1 MVARTA
7 KKPTKAATVKV
18 AAKAKVEAAVEET
31 APKAAPK
38 TRKTPVRR
46 ARTTGPKLRQYYSD
60 MRGTGPE
67 PTWDDVEKLTPE
79 ALLKRWRD
87 GQYFY
92 YYHHN
97 IKELRPFVVEVLGK
111 DWTKEQVRDFAKLK
125 DWMLGA
131 QVGPMCV
138 MVHKGAKWPEGQHE
152 LAKSYIDSAFA
163 RSKVGVVDTG
173 VEYVDTGKVDENGEP
188 ILKEVV
194 VETKEEPV
202 ARPVTIRDRILDI
215 RNDTIGGIE
224 ELEDTITK
232 QSKTLPTNSIMTY
245 LRQQNTP
252 QQIIPYMEEM
262 FQGRLDF
269 MLEVKAGKD
278 PDLNEAYATYTK
290 KYIDLWI
297 QWYTMIVTD
306 LADFKRA
313 KIATRKV
320 RIRKPPTPDKL
331 VRKMKYLKD
340 FPELGLTS
348 IKPTEIVHATQ
359 VWVYNVKT
367 RKLGVYNASDMDKEM
382 TVKGSTILGWDPKT
396 SVAKTLRKPAEQLKA
411 FQESGKVQ
419 LRTFLGKIKA
429 TEIKLTGRINEQVVL
444 LKATR

>member
-7 KKPTKAATVKV
+7 KKPVKAVKAKPVTAKVEVAEDEAPAV
-18 AAKAKVEAAVEET
+18 AAKK
-31 APKAAPK
+31 P
-38 TRKTPVRR
+38 RKTPVRR
-46 ARTTGPKLRQYYSD
+46 ARTTGIKLRQYYSD

-79 ALLKRWRD
+79 QLKKRWSD

-97 IKELRPFVVEVLGK
+97 IKELRPFIVEVLGK
-111 DWTKEQVRDFAKLK
+111 EWTKEQHKDFAKLK
-125 DWMLGA
+125 DWMIGA

-138 MVHKGAKWPEGQHE
+138 MIHKGAKWPEGQ
-152 LAKSYIDSAFA
+152 LKIAQDRIADAIA
-163 RSKVGVVDTG
+163 RSKVGVVDNG

-194 VETKEEPV
+194 VETKEEPA
-202 ARPVTIRDRILDI
+202 ARPVTIRDRIIDI
-215 RNDTIGGIE
+215 RNDIIGGIE

-232 QSKTLPTNSIMTY
+232 QSKELPTNSIMSY
-245 LRQQNTP
+245 LRNHNTP
-252 QQIIPYMEEM
+252 QQIIPYMEQL

-269 MLEVKAGKD
+269 MLEVKGGKD
-278 PDLNEAYATYTK
+278 KDLNEAYATYSK
-290 KYIDLWI
+290 KTIDLWI
-297 QWYTMIVTD
+297 KWYTMIVTD

-320 RIRKPPTPDKL
+320 RARKPPTPEKL
-331 VRKMKYLKD
+331 VRKVKYLKEVPD
-340 FPELGLTS
+340 LGITS
-348 IKPTEIVHATQ
+348 VKPTEIVHATQ

-367 RKLGVYNASDMDKEM
+367 RKLGVYNASDMDKEL

-419 LRTFLGKIKA
+419 LRTFLSKIKA
-429 TEIKLTGRINEQVVL
+429 TEIKLNGRLSEQVVIL
-444 LKATR
+444 RATR